1 MKLTI
6 KNDFRK
12 FKADDEYIFS
22 SFDNER
28 ENDTET
34 RILYIVGDNGSGK
47 STLMKA
53 MRSLYYSNKNVGEKN
68 TVENCNLK
76 AESDE
81 CASNIELNGFDKY
94 ELIIALDGEM
104 DDNMRYEC
112 AASASDYVD
121 SGAYH
126 MRHMSNGTRSAMI
139 YVNLVQK
146 YKEKIIPGKTLVL
159 LDEVDKGWMIKYTT
173 TIGDQ
178 LRKNFPGCDV
188 IIVSHNP
195 LCWLSDILTES
206 SNIYDIETKSYVNAN
221 DYFHSK
227 TSLHINCSFI
237 NYEKIV
243 DKLSK
248 KNKEMSALLE
258 KYKEKFGEID
268 EQ

>member
-1 MKLTI
+1 MKLTV

-12 FKADDEYIFS
+12 FKAGDEYIFT

-28 ENDTET
+28 KNDTDT
-34 RILYIVGDNGSGK
+34 RILYIVGDNGTGK

-53 MRSLYYSNKNVGEKN
+53 MRSLYYSDRNVIENNK
-68 TVENCNLK
+68 VENSNLK
-76 AESDE
+76 LEVNE
-81 CASNIELNGFDKY
+81 CASHIELEGFDKY
-94 ELIIALDGEM
+94 EMVIALDGEL

-112 AASASDYVD
+112 AQSASDFVD

-139 YVNLVQK
+139 YVNLIQK

-178 LRKNFPGCDV
+178 LRKNFPGCDI
-188 IIVSHNP
+188 IIVTHNP
-195 LCWLSDILTES
+195 LCWLSDILDKS
-206 SNIYDIETKSYVNAN
+206 YIYDIESKSYVNGN
-221 DYFHSK
+221 EYFYSK
-227 TSLHINCSFI
+227 TSLHISCSYVD
-237 NYEKIV
+237 YEELI
-243 DKLSK
+243 DKLSD
-248 KNKEMSALLE
+248 KNKKLTDLLE